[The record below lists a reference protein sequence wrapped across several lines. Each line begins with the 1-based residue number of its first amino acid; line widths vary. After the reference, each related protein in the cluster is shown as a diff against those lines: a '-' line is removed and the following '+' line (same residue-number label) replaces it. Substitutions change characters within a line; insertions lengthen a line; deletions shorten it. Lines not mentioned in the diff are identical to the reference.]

1 MEKAHAENP
10 KPQQDVDTEMLNNLE
25 MLLDMDMFEEEDDM
39 SMVEEMEEGE
49 MNDESA

>member
-1 MEKAHAENP
+1 MDKANAESP
-10 KPQQDVDTEMLNNLE
+10 KPQEEVDIEMLKNLE

-39 SMVEEMEEGE
+39 TMMEEMEEGE